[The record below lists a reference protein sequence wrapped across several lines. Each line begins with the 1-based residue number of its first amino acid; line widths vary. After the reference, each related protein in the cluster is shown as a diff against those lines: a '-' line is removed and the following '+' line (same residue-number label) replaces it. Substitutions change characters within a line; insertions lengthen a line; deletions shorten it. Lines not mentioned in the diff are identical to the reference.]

1 VLFLF
6 AGFLFAESIRIKD
19 QKDTII
25 FKSEDNNYQSMN
37 ALELPVLNDS
47 INPLFNECHYC
58 QKENRKWYSSIINVY
73 NTAHYC
79 GMDFLEI
86 RVDQMFVEKNAAVLT
101 MVYCS
106 ARKSSFVIDSVV
118 SVQRNVQA
126 SIKNVSSG
134 VSDVVEIDDES
145 IVDSFH
151 SETGLTYIKTLA
163 EKVTDFYGFGEYSE
177 NKNLFKYRFGVNGK
191 TYEVDERGILKKI
204 GNYNNST
211 GKKSSPFRVYYKIG
225 SYSDSIECNEKTENK
240 KSDIVIKLKDRY
252 IFNQCIVDY
261 DITSEIGI
269 SSLKFVSGETVD
281 KEISYSGEK
290 SVHGSVSIGFG
301 QKSAALIAIA
311 TDVNGN
317 SIQKEIQIFSKIE
330 SEKKEREKRNDLQN
344 ARKVWSGKSA
354 LNSALNN
361 LSKFSGNIITAL
373 LDVYCE
379 GKAQEVLLQIPDVFN
394 PQKEHQ
400 IVIPVAGRL
409 PYQDTLVKYI
419 YNISIKANSV
429 IHNGTAISEMELPVF
444 VSNQKPLNYSTRFEF
459 PLGSGYYLPAWNIQ
473 NLLTDQNES
482 DNFVLICS
490 QVIYKNGMLTLY
502 NFPAILKEPSNHLK
516 YSLLIKCKNDN
527 DRYILTY
534 LGKCID
540 RSQVILYRAID
551 EDSVEKSKENLLNDN
566 TYLQC
571 RTEMIAEQEDNK
583 MIVSIENFKCP
594 KKLLALYIFVY
605 SEKLKQT
612 IGIGGTWNHF

>member
-1 VLFLF
+1 
-6 AGFLFAESIRIKD
+6 
-19 QKDTII
+19 
-25 FKSEDNNYQSMN
+25 
-37 ALELPVLNDS
+37 
-47 INPLFNECHYC
+47 
-58 QKENRKWYSSIINVY
+58 
-73 NTAHYC
+73 
-79 GMDFLEI
+79 
-86 RVDQMFVEKNAAVLT
+86 
-101 MVYCS
+101 
-106 ARKSSFVIDSVV
+106 
-118 SVQRNVQA
+118 
-126 SIKNVSSG
+126 
-134 VSDVVEIDDES
+134 
-145 IVDSFH
+145 
-151 SETGLTYIKTLA
+151 
-163 EKVTDFYGFGEYSE
+163 
-177 NKNLFKYRFGVNGK
+177 
-191 TYEVDERGILKKI
+191 
-204 GNYNNST
+204 
-211 GKKSSPFRVYYKIG
+211 
-225 SYSDSIECNEKTENK
+225 
-240 KSDIVIKLKDRY
+240 
-252 IFNQCIVDY
+252 
-261 DITSEIGI
+261 
-269 SSLKFVSGETVD
+269 
-281 KEISYSGEK
+281 
-290 SVHGSVSIGFG
+290 VSIGFG

-502 NFPAILKEPSNHLK
+502 ISRQFLK
-516 YSLLIKCKNDN
+516 
-527 DRYILTY
+527 
-534 LGKCID
+534 
-540 RSQVILYRAID
+540 
-551 EDSVEKSKENLLNDN
+551 NL
-566 TYLQC
+566 Q
-571 RTEMIAEQEDNK
+571 I
-583 MIVSIENFKCP
+583 I
-594 KKLLALYIFVY
+594 
-605 SEKLKQT
+605 
-612 IGIGGTWNHF
+612 